1 MPTMCRRYRII
12 NPDAA
17 YLLALQIA
25 DDDMLRNI
33 EANEAIFSPAEMPVI
48 HNTDRGRTLARMR
61 WGVERADLPETKPH
75 QLVVN
80 ARDDKLAGRMWK
92 GPVQSARCVIPA
104 DGFFEWDGP
113 DGSKWP
119 VALSRIDDRPF
130 FFAGVI
136 VPDRR
141 SLTAAG
147 FAIVTTVPNA
157 LVTPLQDRMPVML
170 DLEMAR
176 AWMIKGP
183 LAQERLVE
191 FCRPYPA
198 EQMKRKDYPVPVRTK
213 KAAPAPA
220 QIQPEL
226 F

>member
-1 MPTMCRRYRII
+1 MCRRYRII
-12 NPDAA
+12 DPDAA
-17 YLLALQIA
+17 YLLAVQMA
-25 DDDMLRNI
+25 DDDMLKNI

-48 HNTDRGRTLARMR
+48 YHADRGRTLTRMR

-75 QLVVN
+75 QLIVN
-80 ARDDKLAGRMWK
+80 ARDDKLTGRMWK
-92 GPVQSARCVIPA
+92 RAAQETRCLTPA

-119 VALSRIDDRPF
+119 VALTMEDNRPF

-136 VPDRR
+136 VPDRHNGNTR
-141 SLTAAG
+141 G
-147 FAIVTTVPNA
+147 FAIVTTVPNP
-157 LVTPLQDRMPVML
+157 LVAPLQDRMPVML

-176 AWMIKGP
+176 AWMIKES
-183 LAQERLVE
+183 LSETRLTE
-191 FCRPYPA
+191 FCQPYPA
-198 EQMKRKDYPVPVRTK
+198 DRMKRKDYPVPVRTK
-213 KAAPAPA
+213 KAAPKPT